1 MARSSG
7 GHIPSQRQLRV
18 GEELRHALAWIFER
32 GILRDPDLNGV
43 MLTVTEVRV
52 SPDLKHATAFVM
64 PLGGQGIEQVLKG
77 LTRVKGFL
85 RHEVS
90 RSVNLKF
97 LPEFH
102 FQADTSFEQGGRIDA
117 ILRQPEVQR
126 DLARG
131 REEDGDA
138 EEPGDGA

>member
-7 GHIPSQRQLRV
+7 GHAPTQRQLRV

-32 GILRDPDLNGV
+32 GILRDPDLSGV

-64 PLGGQGIEQVLKG
+64 PLGGQGVETVLKG
-77 LTRVKGFL
+77 LDRVKGFL
-85 RHEVS
+85 RHEVA
-90 RSVNLKF
+90 RTVTLKF

-102 FQADTSFEQGGRIDA
+102 FQPDTSFEQGGRIDA
-117 ILRQPEVQR
+117 LLRQPEVQR
-126 DLARG
+126 DLTSARDQD
-131 REEDGDA
+131 EDA